1 MNLASTLVAGA
12 RLGRGHVRCRGPNC
26 AGELL
31 FLHRLGAGEGFQIW
45 EAEPLHPL
53 DREWWT
59 PLKVVVHSPE
69 HPLVTPAVI
78 PVHALYCVTS
88 HSCGKSPLRLYG
100 TQMCSDSQHQ
110 NVRNVASVIYCYF
123 LMM

>member
-1 MNLASTLVAGA
+1 MTLALTLVAGA
-12 RLGRGHVRCRGPNC
+12 RLGRGHVKCRGPNC

-59 PLKVVVHSPE
+59 PLKVVVHSPG
-69 HPLVTPAVI
+69 HPRVTPAVAQ
-78 PVHALYCVTS
+78 VHALYCMTS
-88 HSCGKSPLRLYG
+88 HSDGRSLLKLCG
-100 TQMCSDSQHQ
+100 TQMCSDSRHQ
-110 NVRNVASVIYCYF
+110 SARNVASATYSV
-123 LMM
+123 MMLV